1 MFAEFLGTALVVIL
15 GNGAVANVHLKGSKG
30 FASGWIVIA
39 SGYGI
44 GVMVPLM
51 LFHQIS
57 AQIDPAVTIGLAAC
71 GRQSWSAVPAF
82 VTAQLL
88 GAIVGRPAIVVTH
101 KPYYDQTE
109 KLEDMLG
116 TFHPSTRWAAGPNGF
131 ATEVLGALVLA
142 LAELV
147 IVGPRLRARR
157 ERQRS
162 VSGSW
167 SGARSPV
174 SADPAVRP

>member
-1 MFAEFLGTALVVIL
+1 
-15 GNGAVANVHLKGSKG
+15 
-30 FASGWIVIA
+30 
-39 SGYGI
+39 
-44 GVMVPLM
+44 
-51 LFHQIS
+51 
-57 AQIDPAVTIGLAAC
+57 
-71 GRQSWSAVPAF
+71 
-82 VTAQLL
+82 LL

-116 TFHPSTRWAAGPNGF
+116 TFHASTRWAAGPNGF

>member
-1 MFAEFLGTALVVIL
+1 MVRC
-15 GNGAVANVHLKGSKG
+15 
-30 FASGWIVIA
+30 SGI
-39 SGYGI
+39 
-44 GVMVPLM
+44 
-51 LFHQIS
+51 
-57 AQIDPAVTIGLAAC
+57 
-71 GRQSWSAVPAF
+71 

-88 GAIVGRPAIVVTH
+88 GAIVGRLAIVVTH

-116 TFHPSTRWAAGPNGF
+116 AFPPSTRWAAGPNGF
-131 ATEVLGALVLA
+131 ATEVLGTLVLA
-142 LAELV
+142 LAALV
-147 IVGPRLRARR
+147 ILDGPRLRARR
-157 ERQRS
+157 ERRRS